1 MSAGLPGIGIGGLF
15 FILSALCMPFVE
27 IGRTIRG
34 ASSAARWRV
43 VGRQSAMAWAIVFAV
58 ERMLW
63 LTKIVP
69 SVVDRAGQAGG
80 VRRAAVAAV
89 AQVPTH
95 ALPVMPILVTFACLA
110 VVVVGAFALRL
121 ISR

>member
-1 MSAGLPGIGIGGLF
+1 MF

-27 IGRTIRG
+27 LARTIRG
-34 ASSAARWRV
+34 GSSRSRWRI

-63 LTKIVP
+63 LTKVVP
-69 SVVDRAGQAGG
+69 SVVEGAGQAGG
-80 VRRAAVAAV
+80 MGRAAVAAA
-89 AQVPTH
+89 AQVPAH

-121 ISR
+121 IDR